1 VATALTD
8 IFGDEICVYAQPRQ
22 VDRQYVGFPGAN
34 GLVGMHMGSR
44 GRQLVITGRLRE
56 DGANYQAA
64 RTALQAIIDE
74 IEEYLNAEL
83 ADYSFMGDTYEKVV
97 FDRFNL
103 LPDGKG
109 KLFFMNSAGE
119 VFVDFVCFL
128 RQML

>member
-1 VATALTD
+1 MSTNLTT

-22 VDRQYVGFPGAN
+22 VDRQYVGWPGCN

-44 GRQLVITGRLRE
+44 GRQIIITGRLRE
-56 DGANYQAA
+56 SGADYQTV
-64 RTALQAIIDE
+64 RTALQSTIDE
-74 IEEYLNAEL
+74 IEGYLDADR
-83 ADYSFMGDTYEKVV
+83 ADYSYKGETYEDVV
-97 FDRFNL
+97 FDRLNL
-103 LPDGKG
+103 LPDGRG

>member
-1 VATALTD
+1 MATALTT

-22 VDRQYVGFPGAN
+22 VDRRYVGFPGAN

-56 DGANYQAA
+56 QGSNYINA
-64 RTALQAIIDE
+64 RKTLQETIDE
-74 IEEYLNAEL
+74 IEGYLNKDS
-83 ADYSFMGDTYEKVV
+83 ADYSFMGDTYEDVV

-109 KLFFMNSAGE
+109 KLFFMNSAGD